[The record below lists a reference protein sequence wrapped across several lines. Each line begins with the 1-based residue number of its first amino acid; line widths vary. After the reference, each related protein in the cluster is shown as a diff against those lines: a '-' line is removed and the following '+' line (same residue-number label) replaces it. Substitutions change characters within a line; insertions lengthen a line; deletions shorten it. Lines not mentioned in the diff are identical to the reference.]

1 MGDKAVFDQKQVE
14 KGITAVCKAMDE
26 LDLTMLER
34 IQVTKSV
41 YHAAQ
46 QTLDDGLEKFRI
58 RDNRNPKE

>member
-46 QTLDDGLEKFRI
+46 QTLDDGLEKFKLSGEWK
-58 RDNRNPKE
+58 PKQ